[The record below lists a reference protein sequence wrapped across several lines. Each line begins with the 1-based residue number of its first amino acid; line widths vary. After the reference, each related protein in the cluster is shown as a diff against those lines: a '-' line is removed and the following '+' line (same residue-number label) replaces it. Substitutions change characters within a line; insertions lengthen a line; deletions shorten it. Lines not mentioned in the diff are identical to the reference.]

1 VFNVR
6 PFEEKPMTIRP
17 LYDRVLVRRKEPE
30 VKSRGGLFL
39 PSAAQEKSQLA
50 EVIAV
55 GQGRLN
61 DDGSV
66 TALKIEPGMTVLLA
80 KWGGDEIE
88 VGGEKQML
96 VRESDIL
103 GVVG

>member
-1 VFNVR
+1 
-6 PFEEKPMTIRP
+6 MSIRP
-17 LYDRVLVRRKEPE
+17 LYDRVLVRRKDPE
-30 VKSRGGLFL
+30 TKSRGGLFL

-50 EVIAV
+50 EVVAV
-55 GQGRLN
+55 GHGKLN

-66 TALKIEPGMTVLLA
+66 TALKVEPGMTVLLS

-88 VGGEKQML
+88 IGGEKQL
-96 VRESDIL
+96 LIRESDIL